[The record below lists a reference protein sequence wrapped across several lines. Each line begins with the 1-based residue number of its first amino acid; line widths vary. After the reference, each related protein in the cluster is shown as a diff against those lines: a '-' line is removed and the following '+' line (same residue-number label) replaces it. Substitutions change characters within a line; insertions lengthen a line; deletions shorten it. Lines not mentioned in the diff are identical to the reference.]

1 VPSSTLAQ
9 AIGDERVEFDELEDR
24 YRPMLALVKTLIG
37 VVPNCDPYLEIWQP
51 GFRTY
56 NLLVP
61 NFLNLPASLIG
72 IGAPKDV
79 VGLAMYT
86 SSRAAS
92 CAYCSA
98 HTCSFALRR
107 GSRTEA
113 VTGQSRTQAES
124 AAVAVAEGLS
134 TVPHH
139 YTREMGDELRRHF
152 SPGDTEWIVLSV
164 AMMGFLNKFM
174 DAMGVELEPEAIR
187 DVEELIEPTGWSA
200 GQHLWN
206 NPDPVIDTDAGP
218 PPVDSMSTMLPVARN
233 APSAIWLER
242 GWMQGIPRQA
252 TKARSLIATEYGFD
266 EPLLTT
272 LTHGRPRRALTAML
286 RHNLDPAQSA
296 LGIGRKAL
304 AGLVFATTA
313 ENQHLVDR
321 AQALAERYGI
331 AADVIEAAAQFTPG
345 GAPEGTFDSETLA
358 TLTMAH
364 AIAPSPAEV
373 DASTIEL
380 GTTTLTAAQ
389 IVEVAVWVSIS
400 QLLHRLHVFFR

>member
-1 VPSSTLAQ
+1 MPSSTLAQ
-9 AIGDERVEFDELEDR
+9 AISDERVEFDVLEDR

-37 VVPNCDPYLEIWQP
+37 VVPNCDPYLEIWPP

-56 NLLVP
+56 NLMVP
-61 NFLNLPASLIG
+61 NFLNLPASLVG

-107 GSRTEA
+107 GSRAEA
-113 VTGQSRTQAES
+113 VTGQSRTPAES
-124 AAVAVAEGLS
+124 AAAAVAEGLS

-152 SPGDTEWIVLSV
+152 SPRDTEWIVLSV

-174 DAMGVELEPEAIR
+174 DAMGVELEPESIS
-187 DVEELIEPTGWSA
+187 DVGELIEPTGWSA

-206 NPDPVIDTDAGP
+206 NPDPVVDTDSGP
-218 PPVDSMSTMLPVARN
+218 PPVDSMSTMVPVMRH
-233 APSAIWLER
+233 APSAIRLER
-242 GWMQGIPRQA
+242 SWTQGIPRSA
-252 TKARSLIATEYGFD
+252 TKARALIANEYGFD

-272 LTHGRPRRALTAML
+272 LTHGKALKALTAML
-286 RHNLDPAQSA
+286 RHNLDPAQSV

-313 ENQHLVDR
+313 ENRHLDR
-321 AQALAERYGI
+321 QARALAERYKI
-331 AADVIEAAAQFTPG
+331 APDVIEAAARFEPG
-345 GAPEGTFDSETLA
+345 CAPEGTFDDETLA
-358 TLTMAH
+358 TLTVAH
-364 AIAPSPAEV
+364 AIAPRPAEV
-373 DASTIEL
+373 DTSVIEL
-380 GTTTLTAAQ
+380 GANTLTAAQ
-389 IVEVAVWVSIS
+389 IVEIAVWVSIS
-400 QLLHRLHVFFR
+400 QLLHRLDLFFT